1 MIEEENSGAQGD
13 PEREAEFWA
22 RRMTEVEVERR
33 GYQRLAA
40 KGHMTEEELGA
51 ALTELDEMRE
61 TAECELEAARAR
73 REALKNLQRDWDK
86 VLELHTNMAKEALEA
101 LTPEGRHHL
110 YKLLRLSVYSRPDQ
124 PLEIRGVFA
133 NIEGEVGTTVCRPA
147 NSRHLAYKG
156 TVAGKVSKRVASGV
170 R

>member
-1 MIEEENSGAQGD
+1 
-13 PEREAEFWA
+13 
-22 RRMTEVEVERR
+22 MTELEVERR

-51 ALTELDEMRE
+51 ALTEHDEMRE
-61 TAECELEAARAR
+61 TAERELEAARAR
-73 REALKNLQRDWDK
+73 REALNVLQSDRDK
-86 VLELHTNMAKEALEA
+86 VLKLHANMAKEALEA

-124 PLEIRGVFA
+124 PLEIRVIFA

>member
-1 MIEEENSGAQGD
+1 
-13 PEREAEFWA
+13 
-22 RRMTEVEVERR
+22 MTEVEIERQ
-33 GYQRLAA
+33 GYQGLAA

-51 ALTELDEMRE
+51 ALTELDEMLE
-61 TAECELEAARAR
+61 TVERELEAARAR
-73 REALKNLQRDWDK
+73 REALKNLQRDRDK
-86 VLELHTNMAKEALEA
+86 VLKLHANMAKEALEA
-101 LTPEGRHHL
+101 LIPEGRHL

-124 PLEIRGVFA
+124 PLEIRSVFA
-133 NIEGEVGTTVCRPA
+133 NIEGEVGTAVCRPA

>member
-1 MIEEENSGAQGD
+1 
-13 PEREAEFWA
+13 
-22 RRMTEVEVERR
+22 MTELEVERR

-51 ALTELDEMRE
+51 ALTEHDEMRE
-61 TAECELEAARAR
+61 TAERELEAARAR
-73 REALKNLQRDWDK
+73 REALNVLQSDRDK
-86 VLELHTNMAKEALEA
+86 VLKLHANMAKEALEA

-110 YKLLRLSVYSRPDQ
+110 YKLLRLSVYSRSDQ
-124 PLEIRGVFA
+124 PLEIRGVLFA